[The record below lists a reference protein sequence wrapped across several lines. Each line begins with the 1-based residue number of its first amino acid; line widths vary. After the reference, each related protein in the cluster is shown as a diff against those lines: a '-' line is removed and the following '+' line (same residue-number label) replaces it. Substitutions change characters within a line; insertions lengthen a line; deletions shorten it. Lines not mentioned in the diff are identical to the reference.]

1 MNNSKGQLFI
11 LSGPSGSGKDTVL
24 KLLLQQDP
32 NLFLSISSITRDMR
46 QGEVAGEK
54 YNFITRA
61 EFEEMLQNDMLLEHN
76 VYLGNYYG
84 TPRLP
89 VEQNLAKGKDVILE
103 IDVNGANKV
112 RNVLPQAV
120 SVFIMP
126 PSFAVLKQRLVG
138 RGTEEPAVI
147 EKRLAQA
154 IEEIRQA
161 YTYDY
166 IVVNDVLDRAVQDL
180 QSVIAGER
188 CKINRKKHII
198 DEVLKDVES

>member
-1 MNNSKGQLFI
+1 MSRCAGQLFI

-24 KLLLQQDP
+24 KLLLQQDS
-32 NLFLSISSITRDMR
+32 NLFLSISSITRGMR
-46 QGEVAGEK
+46 QGEVNGEK
-54 YNFITRA
+54 YNFISR
-61 EFEEMLQNDMLLEHN
+61 ELFESMLQKDAFLEHN

-89 VEQNLAKGKDVILE
+89 VEENLAKGKDVILE

-112 RNVLPQAV
+112 RKICPDAV
-120 SVFIMP
+120 SIFIMP
-126 PSFAVLKQRLVG
+126 LSFAELKRRLVG

-161 YTYDY
+161 YAYDY
-166 IVVNDVLDRAVQDL
+166 IIINDALDKAVQDL
-180 QSVIAGER
+180 QSVIVGER
-188 CKINRKKHII
+188 CKIKRNKYII
-198 DEVLKDVES
+198 DEVLEDVES

>member
-1 MNNSKGQLFI
+1 MSKSTGQLFI

-24 KLLLQQDP
+24 KLLLQQDS

-46 QGEVAGEK
+46 QGEVNGEK
-54 YNFITRA
+54 YNFISR
-61 EFEEMLQNDMLLEHN
+61 ELFESMLQKDEFLEHN

-89 VEQNLAKGKDVILE
+89 VEENLAKGKDVILE

-112 RNVLPQAV
+112 RKVCPDAV

-126 PSFAVLKQRLVG
+126 PSFAELKRRLIG

-161 YTYDY
+161 YAYDY
-166 IVVNDVLDRAVQDL
+166 IVVNDALDEAVQDL
-180 QSVIAGER
+180 QSVIVGER
-188 CKINRKKHII
+188 CKIKRNKYII
-198 DEVLKDVES
+198 DEVLEDVKS